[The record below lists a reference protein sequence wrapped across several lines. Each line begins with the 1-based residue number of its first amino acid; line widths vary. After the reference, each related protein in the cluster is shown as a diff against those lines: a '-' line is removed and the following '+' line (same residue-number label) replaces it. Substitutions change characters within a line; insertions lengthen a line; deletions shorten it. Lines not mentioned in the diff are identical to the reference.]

1 MPVAAVYS
9 CELEHAWMNNMEVE
23 YLFPQSSSS
32 KGKLMLKLFYFN
44 GILIINKVLIV
55 SKIKNFNVIS
65 QQNVHR

>member
-1 MPVAAVYS
+1 
-9 CELEHAWMNNMEVE
+9 MNNMEVE